1 MVVRNKRKRRN
12 NLIKYII
19 FDFDGT
25 LVDSKEV
32 FISVYN
38 QLANKY
44 KFKLLKTE
52 DIEPLRRL
60 SIPERC
66 KYLNFP
72 LYRLP
77 FFALEIY
84 KLYEAS
90 DKELIMIEGI
100 NNLLSKLAA
109 SGYKIAIISSNAE
122 KNIRAF
128 LDKKQITEV
137 SDILCSNNIFGK
149 DKIINKF
156 LSAKGLKPSEAI
168 YVGDEL
174 RDIVASKKAKVKI
187 IWVDWGYDI
196 IEMANKEGPDY
207 MANSPEDILKIVRS
221 LA

>member
-1 MVVRNKRKRRN
+1 M
-12 NLIKYII
+12 IKYII